1 MPRDEDDY
9 DRAEDESKM
18 DIVPSRGGRVSA
30 EGEIRRN
37 LRWTSFARPKVIFGF
52 DHLSPAYVPSM
63 SRNCQGLCVCLEKI
77 SGWHPPI
84 DLVQQGDSGDSRISL
99 SVNISLYHYNSV
111 SFFGSTYTSESV
123 LLSDDGARLPDTM
136 NVDLS
141 EVVYMLSRIND
152 PSCIM
157 VMEIVAEKEDITK
170 NVVTGSYG
178 CGWAQIPLFA
188 LNPSPPDISHG
199 HENAESVVRNKLA
212 LACLLSH
219 YYCQVLTPSD
229 DETLTNFPF
238 LPHAPSHSHNNNR
251 RTPFTEA
258 VPETCS

>member
-1 MPRDEDDY
+1 
-9 DRAEDESKM
+9 
-18 DIVPSRGGRVSA
+18 
-30 EGEIRRN
+30 
-37 LRWTSFARPKVIFGF
+37 
-52 DHLSPAYVPSM
+52 
-63 SRNCQGLCVCLEKI
+63 
-77 SGWHPPI
+77 
-84 DLVQQGDSGDSRISL
+84 
-99 SVNISLYHYNSV
+99 VNISLYHYNSV

-178 CGWAQIPLFA
+178 CGWTQIPLFA

-212 LACLLSH
+212 LVC
-219 YYCQVLTPSD
+219 
-229 DETLTNFPF
+229 
-238 LPHAPSHSHNNNR
+238 
-251 RTPFTEA
+251 
-258 VPETCS
+258 